1 MDEKQYRKAVE
12 QIQVDEALREK
23 IEDGMV
29 RASKGNQRQ
38 QKAPKRR
45 WRAAAA
51 TASAAVLIFACAVGV
66 RFLLPKPQQ
75 DTAEPAISL
84 EELAKIPQYEYNG
97 MLYEPAQQP
106 EASPSD
112 AGELLTEYQDGSAL
126 YRYKPAPSQATVVHK
141 QGETYT
147 LCQFVRLA
155 EGHAS
160 GEQIL
165 SIFEGNGGIT
175 SLQVGSGLQT
185 ERNDPEQ
192 IQQFTDAFSKLTFSD
207 EPLFDHS
214 VPDRISDGAVC
225 HVVTLQP
232 ACTVIYASG
241 VSFTLSYERSN
252 GLLEGLGSS
261 FQPSEE
267 ITSLLELSSMAV
279 VPPPSPNS

>member
-1 MDEKQYRKAVE
+1 MNEQQYRKAVN
-12 QIQVDEALREK
+12 QIQADEALRER

-29 RASKGNQRQ
+29 RASEKDQQQR
-38 QKAPKRR
+38 KPKQR
-45 WRAAAA
+45 WKAA
-51 TASAAVLIFACAVGV
+51 TAGVSAAALLLVCAVGV
-66 RFLLPKPQQ
+66 RFLLPKPQEDQ
-75 DTAEPAISL
+75 TEPAASL
-84 EELAKIPQYEYNG
+84 AEIAQIPQYEYNG
-97 MLYEPAQQP
+97 MLYEPAQQSM
-106 EASPSD
+106 ASMSD
-112 AGELLTEYQDGSAL
+112 AGELLTEYEDGSAL
-126 YRYKPAPSQATVVHK
+126 YRCKSAPSQATAVHK

-147 LCQFVRLA
+147 LCQFVRLT

-175 SLQVGSGLQT
+175 SLRVGSGLET
-185 ERNDPEQ
+185 ELTRPEQ

-232 ACTVIYASG
+232 ACTVTYANG
-241 VSFTLSYERSN
+241 ISFTLSYERSN

-267 ITSLLELSSMAV
+267 IASLLELSSMAV
-279 VPPPSPNS
+279 VPPSSPNS

>member
-1 MDEKQYRKAVE
+1 MDEKQYRKAVK
-12 QIQVDEALREK
+12 QIQADKALREK
-23 IEDGMV
+23 IEDGMA
-29 RASKGNQRQ
+29 RASEGNQRQ
-38 QKAPKRR
+38 QKAPKLR
-45 WRAAAA
+45 WKAAAA
-51 TASAAVLIFACAVGV
+51 VASAAVLVFVCAVGV

-75 DTAEPAISL
+75 DTAEPAMSM

-97 MLYEPAQQP
+97 MVYEPADQS
-106 EASPSD
+106 EVSPSD
-112 AGELLTEYQDGSAL
+112 AGELLTEYEDGSAL

-147 LCQFVRLA
+147 FCQFVRFA

-160 GEQIL
+160 GKQIL

-175 SLQVGSGLQT
+175 SLRVGSGLQT
-185 ERNDPEQ
+185 ERTHPEQ
-192 IQQFTDAFSKLTFSD
+192 IQQFADAFSKLTFSD

-225 HVVTLQP
+225 HVVTLRP
-232 ACTVIYASG
+232 ACTVTYASG
-241 VSFTLSYERSN
+241 VSFTLNYERSN

-267 ITSLLELSSMAV
+267 IASLLELSSMAV
-279 VPPPSPNS
+279 VPPSSPNS